1 MMDATMIL
9 NEDGTAVDASPEAL
23 AILGVT
29 MDQLRDLPGGAFS
42 ASAPDPEGD
51 AAFRDAW
58 VDQGSPDIGGEATI
72 QRLDGD
78 KVRVKFAITPLEGGR
93 YRAVLMRAPGSTE
106 AATSLYTAGEV
117 LAQWRAAER
126 RLETLTPGSPELEDV
141 QSDIEVF
148 RARYQELFRSNT

>member
-1 MMDATMIL
+1 MDATMIL
-9 NEDGTAVDASPEAL
+9 NEDGTVVDASPEAL
-23 AILGVT
+23 AILGAT

-42 ASAPDPEGD
+42 ASPPDPEAD

-58 VDQGSPDIGGEATI
+58 ADQGSPDIGGEATI

-78 KVRVKFAITPLEGGR
+78 KVRVKFAITPHEGGH
-93 YRAVLMRAPGSTE
+93 YRVVLMRAPGSTE

-117 LAQWRAAER
+117 LAQWRASER

-141 QSDIEVF
+141 QSDIVVF
-148 RARYQELFRSNT
+148 RTRYQELFSKNT